1 MPPLKVYNL
10 RCTLTFGDI
19 YGQVLI
25 WISLI
30 FLSLVTGFVLV
41 TSSRP
46 LFAVVGIV
54 LILAL
59 SLPFVLFTFIT
70 TLINHIRLESE

>member
-19 YGQVLI
+19 YGQVLV

-46 LFAVVGIV
+46 LFGVVGIV

-59 SLPFVLFTFIT
+59 SFPFVLFTFIT
-70 TLINHIRLESE
+70 TLINHIRLQSE